1 MEFEHNLKIC
11 INKPTCVDPGIFVGD
26 VREGGGRGGGLA
38 FISPQLI
45 LQMSN
50 GLS

>member
-11 INKPTCVDPGIFVGD
+11 INKPTCANPGIFVGGCSG
-26 VREGGGRGGGLA
+26 GGGRGGGLA

-45 LQMSN
+45 LQKSN